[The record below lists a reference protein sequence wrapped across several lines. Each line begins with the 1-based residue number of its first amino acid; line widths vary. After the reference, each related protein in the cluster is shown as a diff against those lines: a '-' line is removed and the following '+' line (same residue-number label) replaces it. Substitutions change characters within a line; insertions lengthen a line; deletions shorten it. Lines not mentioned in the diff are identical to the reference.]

1 MKVKGILAICCSVC
15 LTACGGRG
23 TVPQLVEVA
32 PPTVSVSDADVA
44 LPRWNLKT
52 DYSEKFFEE
61 AVDSMRFILL
71 ETTDASM
78 LGVIDQV
85 QKIGDKLVAV
95 LEQVSANYAI
105 WMNLVN
111 DGIMLTHCFIV
122 KFMTLLPK
130 VTNVFI
136 PV

>member
-1 MKVKGILAICCSVC
+1 
-15 LTACGGRG
+15 
-23 TVPQLVEVA
+23 
-32 PPTVSVSDADVA
+32 
-44 LPRWNLKT
+44 
-52 DYSEKFFEE
+52 
-61 AVDSMRFILL
+61 
-71 ETTDASM
+71 M

-85 QKIGDKLVAV
+85 QKIGDKLVVV

-122 KFMTLLPK
+122 KFMMLLPK